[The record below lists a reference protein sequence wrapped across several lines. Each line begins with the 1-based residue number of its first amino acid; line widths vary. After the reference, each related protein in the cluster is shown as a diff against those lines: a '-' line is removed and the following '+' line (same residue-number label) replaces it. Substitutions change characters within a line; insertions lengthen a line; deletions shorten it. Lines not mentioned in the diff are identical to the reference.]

1 VLWRT
6 IYLPG
11 SEEYAMEV
19 QETAIEEADCV
30 RAAKPTG
37 ATVCV
42 FRQPGDFAFKE
53 FIKLL
58 SFVYNAL

>member
-1 VLWRT
+1 MLRRT

-11 SEEYAMEV
+11 SAEYAIGV
-19 QETAIEEADCV
+19 QETSIEEADCA

-53 FIKLL
+53 FIRLL